1 MTNQTELIREVRAAL
16 EAYKVG
22 ATGATTNIFMN
33 TPTWL
38 QQLTDR
44 LEVAERQREEA
55 VKALEAIA
63 RDTVD
68 DITEDYARATLKRI
82 KGENG

>member
-16 EAYKVG
+16 ETYKVG
-22 ATGATTNIFMN
+22 AIGATTNIFMN

-44 LEVAERQREEA
+44 LEDA
-55 VKALEAIA
+55 VKALEWYGDPERTYEDIS
-63 RDTVD
+63 D
-68 DITEDYARATLKRI
+68 DGGCKARATLKRI